1 MARLLANHLHLL
13 WHEETCSVARSIG
26 RSIRGEDQMEEIQ
39 MKIAILLATALVV
52 FTSIP
57 IKAQQASA
65 AAQQSTA
72 VSGAGGQLN
81 ASGSASAERGTA
93 QLSGSASASEEMRP
107 VNAELVGKLDSKSA
121 KVGDQVVMKTTEAMK
136 AADGT
141 VIPKGTRLV
150 GHVTSVAAHTKSSAD
165 SAMAIQFDR
174 AELKGGTN
182 MAIHSEIRSVAPPA
196 SAAMSSAMQ
205 SDDTLS
211 GPMGGGMGGG
221 ARAMGGG
228 AMGGGVGRVGGG
240 GLVGGGAVGGV
251 AGSAVGGVAGATG
264 RAGAGLGAATD
275 NSAGAVGHAA
285 GETAASVDGRGGLA
299 TSAAGDVTAHSTGVR
314 GVMLAGDATGKA
326 SGTLSAT
333 NQNVHLDGGTQMVLG
348 VATVK

>member
-1 MARLLANHLHLL
+1 
-13 WHEETCSVARSIG
+13 
-26 RSIRGEDQMEEIQ
+26 
-39 MKIAILLATALVV
+39 MKTAILLAAALVV

-57 IKAQQASA
+57 TRAQQASA
-65 AAQQSTA
+65 TAQQSTA
-72 VSGAGGQLN
+72 VSGAGGQLSTAGTAN
-81 ASGSASAERGTA
+81 ASAERGAA

-121 KVGDQVVMKTTEAMK
+121 KVGDQVVMKTTESMK
-136 AADGT
+136 TTDGT

-150 GHVTSVAAHTKSSAD
+150 GHVTSVAAHAKGSAD

-205 SDDTLS
+205 SDGSLS

-228 AMGGGVGRVGGG
+228 AMGGGGGRVGGG

-251 AGSAVGGVAGATG
+251 AGSTVGGVAGATG

-275 NSAGAVGHAA
+275 NGAGAVGHAA
-285 GETAASVDGRGGLA
+285 AQTTAGVDGRGDLA
-299 TSAAGDVTAHSTGVR
+299 SSAAGGATAHATGVR
-314 GVMLAGDATGKA
+314 GVMLAGDVTGQA

-348 VATVK
+348 VSAVK